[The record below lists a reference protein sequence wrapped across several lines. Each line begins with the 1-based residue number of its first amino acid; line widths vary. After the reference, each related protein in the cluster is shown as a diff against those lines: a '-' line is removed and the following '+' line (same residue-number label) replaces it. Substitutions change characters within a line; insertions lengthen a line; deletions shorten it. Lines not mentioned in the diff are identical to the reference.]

1 MLFSIYLSHSNISKS
16 VFISRVLMRK
26 FLFFFAATGWT
37 LALIV
42 HLLSLSGFDLSKRV
56 PFIWLLHLGI
66 FVVWIPVVLDWNK
79 NEYFKTI
86 RQSGI
91 ANRMNPFVF
100 FKVIF
105 RYTPTWLTIIA
116 IAGFYYAIVN
126 FMLFMFF
133 QHGTPAIKDGQ
144 FVLQNHGQ
152 LITTLTEKEYH
163 HYKANEVRAFSGHW
177 IAFYGIA
184 MAVLFPFKRLV
195 QNPQDQNK

>member
-1 MLFSIYLSHSNISKS
+1 
-16 VFISRVLMRK
+16 MRK

-42 HLLSLSGFDLSKRV
+42 HLLSLSGFDLSERV

-66 FVVWIPVVLDWNK
+66 FVVWIPVVLDWKK
-79 NEYFKTI
+79 NEDFKTL

-91 ANRMNPFVF
+91 AKRMNPFVF

-105 RYTPTWLTIIA
+105 RYTPAWLTIIA
-116 IAGFYYAIVN
+116 IGGLYYAIVN
-126 FMLFMFF
+126 FMLFMFS
-133 QHGTPAIKDGQ
+133 QHGTPAINDGQ

-152 LITTLTEKEYH
+152 LVTTLTEKEYH

-184 MAVLFPFKRLV
+184 MAMLFPFQRQV
-195 QNPQDQNK
+195 QNP